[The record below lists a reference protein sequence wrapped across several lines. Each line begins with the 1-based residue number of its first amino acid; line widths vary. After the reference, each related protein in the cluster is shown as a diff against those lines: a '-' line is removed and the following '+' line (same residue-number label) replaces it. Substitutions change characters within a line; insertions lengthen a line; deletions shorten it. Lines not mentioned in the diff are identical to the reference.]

1 MHPEIAALLT
11 ELIEK
16 VGLLRR
22 DMQQKKDLERYEGR
36 IARIEQKFSALVER
50 ISRDDPAYAKALRTA
65 WQLPARSLAFRNAEH
80 QKEAKAAS
88 PQSETPPPRRGQ

>member
-1 MHPEIAALLT
+1 MEQDVAALLV

-22 DMQQKKDLERYEGR
+22 DMQQKKELEKYEAR
-36 IARIEQKFSALVER
+36 FQRIEHKLNALAEHVAG
-50 ISRDDPAYAKALRTA
+50 DDPELAKALRTA

-80 QKEAKAAS
+80 QKKD
-88 PQSETPPPRRGQ
+88 GG

>member
-1 MHPEIAALLT
+1 MEQDVAALLV

-22 DMQQKKDLERYEGR
+22 DMQQKKELDKYQARFQ
-36 IARIEQKFSALVER
+36 RIEQKLDALAER
-50 ISRDDPAYAKALRTA
+50 LSREDPELAKTLRTA

-80 QKEAKAAS
+80 QREIKDE
-88 PQSETPPPRRGQ
+88 

>member
-1 MHPEIAALLT
+1 MNQETAALLV

-22 DMQQKKDLERYEGR
+22 DMQQKKELEKYEAR
-36 IARIEQKFSALVER
+36 FQRIEQKFNALAER
-50 ISRDDPAYAKALRTA
+50 LSVDNPELAKALRTA

-80 QKEAKAAS
+80 QKYPKD
-88 PQSETPPPRRGQ
+88 